1 MNRNLS
7 MPRAALTRPIPDGPV
22 GPAALS
28 DPDAG
33 RAAAGGGLDTYGVN
47 PSALTKRGSVEAY
60 RERLRLRGFLWLVTS
75 DKAVAA
81 CGRCR
86 QRRKG
91 SDEPQPVVVKVGPQG
106 VGLSG
111 LQRCAKVWVC
121 PVCSVAVWGERSME
135 IGLAAAGHVQA
146 GGRVLFVTLTTRHHV
161 GDSLAGLVGFL
172 RAGWIAFLDSR
183 GGQAMRAS
191 LGVIGHVRVMEVN
204 YGDNGWHPHY
214 HLALF
219 VRGDVT
225 QELAESVVGDGFDRW
240 SRAVVRAGGKVPL
253 SQAQDVRLFGSQ
265 DADEL
270 GKYLTKTLL
279 QSARMRGHEDA
290 ARGDSGTRAEAIGQA
305 LGKELTQ
312 AQRKRARKFYG
323 TLPARALLLAACDD
337 GDADALDLW
346 REYERATHRVRG
358 ISWSRDL
365 RKLYGLGVERSEQEI
380 VDDDRGGVPVMVL
393 TNRGLARLIGWP
405 ELLADMAQAY
415 RDGDYDGLR
424 KCMDTNGIGY
434 EEIDHGQGD

>member
-1 MNRNLS
+1 
-7 MPRAALTRPIPDGPV
+7 
-22 GPAALS
+22 
-28 DPDAG
+28 
-33 RAAAGGGLDTYGVN
+33 
-47 PSALTKRGSVEAY
+47 
-60 RERLRLRGFLWLVTS
+60 
-75 DKAVAA
+75 
-81 CGRCR
+81 
-86 QRRKG
+86 
-91 SDEPQPVVVKVGPQG
+91 
-106 VGLSG
+106 
-111 LQRCAKVWVC
+111 
-121 PVCSVAVWGERSME
+121 
-135 IGLAAAGHVQA
+135 
-146 GGRVLFVTLTTRHHV
+146 
-161 GDSLAGLVGFL
+161 
-172 RAGWIAFLDSR
+172 
-183 GGQAMRAS
+183 
-191 LGVIGHVRVMEVN
+191 
-204 YGDNGWHPHY
+204 
-214 HLALF
+214 
-219 VRGDVT
+219 
-225 QELAESVVGDGFDRW
+225 
-240 SRAVVRAGGKVPL
+240 
-253 SQAQDVRLFGSQ
+253 LFGSQ